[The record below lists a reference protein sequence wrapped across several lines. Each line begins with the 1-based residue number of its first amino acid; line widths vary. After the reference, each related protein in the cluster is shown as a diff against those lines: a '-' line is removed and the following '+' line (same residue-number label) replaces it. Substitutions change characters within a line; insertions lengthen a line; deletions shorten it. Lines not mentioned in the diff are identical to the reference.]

1 MIKYENDATKDIYEE
16 CFQYMHR
23 HSYRF
28 FSDNLSGSLVR
39 KIGKLAGSY
48 ETVVDIFV
56 FQILN
61 ILISI
66 PMTTIIVMKQ
76 DVKI

>member
-28 FSDNLSGSLVR
+28 FTDNLSGSLVR
-39 KIGKLAGSY
+39 KISKLAGSY
-48 ETVVDIFV
+48 ENVVDMFV

-61 ILISI
+61 IVISI
-66 PMTTIIVMKQ
+66 PMTCFIVMRQ
-76 DVKI
+76 SVKI

>member
-1 MIKYENDATKDIYEE
+1 MIKYETDATKDIYEE
-16 CFQYMHR
+16 CFSYMHR

-39 KIGKLAGSY
+39 KVGKLAGSY

-61 ILISI
+61 IVVFI
-66 PMTTIIVMKQ
+66 PMTIVIVMREN
-76 DVKI
+76 VKV